1 MSDRPETTGQREQN
15 INSGIGH
22 EFSLILRAWREIWFD
37 KPKALNYLERYLCCA
52 AGSFTYFLLM
62 AFEPIHYSGF
72 GVIGTASRPGRWRP
86 GNPCR

>member
-37 KPKALNYLERYLCCA
+37 KPKTLNYSERYLCCA
-52 AGSFTYFLLM
+52 VGSFTYFLNNGITPVS
-62 AFEPIHYSGF
+62 E
-72 GVIGTASRPGRWRP
+72 
-86 GNPCR
+86 